1 MTSKFTRSNLDETS
15 DLIFEYISEY
25 ITENGYAPSVRDICD
40 GVGVKSTSTVHTHLK
55 RLEDQGR
62 LTYETGKRRAIKLIE
77 GDVLNEDH
85 DPVKYIPLI
94 GTVTAGVPILA
105 NEQIERMLPLSA
117 DLFPSGKDMFML
129 KVRGDSMIDAAI
141 LDGDYVV
148 VKQQRAAALGD
159 IIVALLGEEATVKR
173 LISHQGRPYLQPE
186 NEAYDII
193 PFYSD
198 DCQILGRVVGVFRT
212 KV

>member
-1 MTSKFTRSNLDETS
+1 MTSKFTRSNLDRTS
-15 DLIFEYISEY
+15 DTIYDYIVQY
-25 ITENGYAPSVRDICD
+25 INDNGYAPSVRDICE
-40 GVGVKSTSTVHTHLK
+40 GVGIKSTSTVHTHLK
-55 RLEDQGR
+55 RLEKQDR
-62 LTYETGKRRAIKLIE
+62 LSYEAGKRRAIKLAE
-77 GDVLNEDH
+77 DVF
-85 DPVKYIPLI
+85 DPADRDQVKYIPLI

-105 NEQIERMLPLSA
+105 DEQVERLLPFSG
-117 DLFPSGKDMFML
+117 DIFPTGEDVFML

-141 LDGDYVV
+141 IDGDYVV
-148 VKQQRAAALGD
+148 VKQQRHASVGD
-159 IIVALLGEEATVKR
+159 IIVALLGEEATVKT
-173 LISHQGRPYLQPE
+173 LISHQNRPYLQPE

>member
-15 DLIFEYISEY
+15 DLIFEFIDQYIR
-25 ITENGYAPSVRDICD
+25 ENGYAPSVRDICD

-55 RLEDQGR
+55 RLEHQGR
-62 LTYETGKRRAIKLIE
+62 LTYETGKRRAIKLVE
-77 GDVLNEDH
+77 DDNFNEDR
-85 DPVKYIPLI
+85 DSVKYIPLI

-105 NEQIERMLPLSA
+105 TEHVERLLPLSG
-117 DLFPSGKDMFML
+117 DLFPNGEDMFML
-129 KVRGDSMIDAAI
+129 QVRGDSMVNAAI

-148 VKQQRAAALGD
+148 VKQQRAAAMGD

-173 LISHQGRPYLQPE
+173 LISHRGRPYLQPE

-193 PFYSD
+193 PFHGD
-198 DCQILGRVVGVFRT
+198 DCQILGRVMGVFRT